1 MKKILCF
8 SMLLAAVSLVSFK
21 SAAAIHTVTDS
32 LRKKIV
38 RPKTPMSDADLNAIL
53 NKMRHGRNDQEKVT
67 TLRTEVADKG
77 ITVEQLMTLLNQF
90 LTDDAKIGS
99 AEYAFPYVTNYKSFL
114 KIMDLFSEEGY
125 KYKLE
130 DFYDKARKQ

>member
-1 MKKILCF
+1 
-8 SMLLAAVSLVSFK
+8 MLLAAVSTVSLK
-21 SAAAIHTVTDS
+21 SAAATYSVADTI
-32 LRKKIV
+32 RKKIV
-38 RPKTPMSDADLNAIL
+38 RPKTPMSNGDLNTIL
-53 NKMRHGRNDQEKVT
+53 NKMRHGRNDQEKIT
-67 TLRTEVADKG
+67 TLRAEVADKG
-77 ITVEQLMTLLNQF
+77 ITVDQLMTLLNQF